1 MKTFNFELPDQN
13 GKIHKLSDYEGKRV
27 ILYFYP
33 KDDTSGCTQEA
44 CSLRDNFREIVKL
57 GAVILGVSKDSI
69 ESHKKFAD
77 KYKLNFPILSDTGGE
92 VIKKY
97 GANGALGTLRKTF
110 LIDKEGEIRKIY
122 ENVNPTVHAKEIVD
136 YLVGWAEG
144 EATAGV
150 GKSKG

>member
-1 MKTFNFELPDQN
+1 MKANNFELPDQN
-13 GKIHKLSDYEGKRV
+13 GTIHKLTGYKGRWV
-27 ILYFYP
+27 VLYFYP
-33 KDDTSGCTQEA
+33 KDDTPGCTKEA
-44 CSLRDNFREIVKL
+44 CSLRDNFHEIGKM

-77 KYKLNFPILSDTGGE
+77 KYDLNFPILSDTSGE

-97 GANGALGTLRKTF
+97 GANGVLGTLRKTF

-122 ENVNPTVHAKEIVD
+122 ENVNPTVHAREIVD

-150 GKSKG
+150 GKIKG